1 MKTNILRELL
11 LMVSALT
18 FVLCSEAQIKEV
30 YKIVIDNSVYN
41 PVYDSNGRLLEMNCN
56 PGVGTP
62 SYKFSYQGNNVI
74 ATRWNYVSILG
85 GHKWNPI
92 YAVKSTNPTS
102 SNTKIIGAVYN
113 EGDINGDIMSNF
125 TLTKENY
132 NSEYNLP
139 GLDIKISNTHV
150 WKNNSLQRIIDVN
163 YPKGDADVIFEYGNV
178 SYNSQ
183 KYSLD
188 WLCFAIDRMCFNEDV
203 ELLNYWQNTA
213 FPPFSLLPS
222 KITDRNRKGIYNI
235 EYQFDDD
242 LCTIKAEEIND
253 NVKTQH
259 TIMVFFK

>member
-1 MKTNILRELL
+1 
-11 LMVSALT
+11 
-18 FVLCSEAQIKEV
+18 
-30 YKIVIDNSVYN
+30 
-41 PVYDSNGRLLEMNCN
+41 
-56 PGVGTP
+56 
-62 SYKFSYQGNNVI
+62 
-74 ATRWNYVSILG
+74 
-85 GHKWNPI
+85 
-92 YAVKSTNPTS
+92 
-102 SNTKIIGAVYN
+102 
-113 EGDINGDIMSNF
+113 
-125 TLTKENY
+125 
-132 NSEYNLP
+132 
-139 GLDIKISNTHV
+139 V

-203 ELLNYWQNTA
+203 ELFNYWQNTA

-222 KITDRNRKGIYNI
+222 KITDRDRKGIYNI